1 MTEKSR
7 QEYLEEIKSEY
18 EQTKSQLENA
28 KTKEEQIEIRKNL
41 RTIIKKIL
49 KLEKNDMPLRELNAY
64 YRELRKIA
72 YENDEP
78 IQGINVR
85 KKAHTITRQVLKL
98 EQIPNKFSVEVLSDE
113 RIKSNKPKVYAVT
126 HVARYDIEASV
137 QAIKEN
143 AFILWGD
150 VGELNRSP
158 EILLLKALG
167 IIPVDVEIP
176 DKNNE
181 EEVQSI
187 KEDRHISLETA
198 IKVLKQGGN
207 VLIFPEGAWNT
218 TDNIVV
224 TKLFTGAVEAA
235 IRGGADIVPV
245 AVDKDKNDRYYVKV
259 GKNIDTSNMKLEDKK
274 EESEKVREILA
285 GLKYDIWEHIAK
297 VEGPTIRSEM
307 PENAREE
314 YLNGIM
320 KDSDNGYTLE
330 VIEKTRYKEKGITT
344 KEEAFNHLGEIQVS
358 RDNAFLFKGLNQQER
373 KEQAKRLIK
382 NR

>member
-1 MTEKSR
+1 MTKKSR

-18 EQTKSQLENA
+18 EQTKRQIETV
-28 KTKEEQIEIRKNL
+28 KTKEEQIEIRKKL

-49 KLEKNDMPLRELNAY
+49 KLEKKDMPLRELNTY

-78 IQGINVR
+78 IQGINIR
-85 KKAHTITRQVLKL
+85 KKIHAITRQALKL
-98 EQIPNKFSVEVLSDE
+98 EQIPNKFSIEVLSDE

-126 HVARYDIEASV
+126 HVARYDIEASI

-158 EILLLKALG
+158 EILLLEALG

-176 DKNNE
+176 DKNDE
-181 EEVQSI
+181 KEVQSI
-187 KEDRHISLETA
+187 KEDRHISLETT

-218 TDNIVV
+218 TDNIIV

-235 IRGGADIVPV
+235 IRGEADIVPV

-259 GKNIDTSNMKLEDKK
+259 GKNIDTSNMKIEDKK

-285 GLKYDIWEHIAK
+285 GLKYDIWEHIVK
-297 VEGPTIRSEM
+297 VEGPTIRSDM
-307 PENAREE
+307 HENAREE
-314 YLNGIM
+314 YLNDIM
-320 KDSDNGYTLE
+320 KDSDNSYTLE
-330 VIEKTRYKEKGITT
+330 VIEKTRYKEKGIIT